1 MKSSLLIVL
10 ILIGATSA
18 SLLGGNS
25 TVFFGNGTVHC
36 DLPNKW
42 WWCFQVT
49 VYETDSPFT
58 DDKIDFFGTKCTRD
72 PSYNY
77 KLSGTQN
84 GDGGF
89 WNNFY
94 ELDFYIIHNCTTHG
108 AKMRQIRRNTQYA
121 PSSALFVEIKQWNS
135 SITNLGLETTEFF

>member
-1 MKSSLLIVL
+1 MKSSLLVVL
-10 ILIGATSA
+10 FLMGAISA
-18 SLLGGNS
+18 FPFGKT

-42 WWCFQVT
+42 WCFQVT
-49 VYETDSPFT
+49 VYETDYPFR
-58 DDKIDFFGTKCTRD
+58 DDKIDFFGSRCTKG

-77 KLSGTQN
+77 ELSGIQD

-89 WNNFY
+89 WNTFY
-94 ELDFYIIHNCTTHG
+94 ELDFYIIHNCTNHG

-121 PSSALFVEIKQWNS
+121 PSSASFVEIKQWNA
-135 SITNLGLETTEFF
+135 SITNLGQETFAFF